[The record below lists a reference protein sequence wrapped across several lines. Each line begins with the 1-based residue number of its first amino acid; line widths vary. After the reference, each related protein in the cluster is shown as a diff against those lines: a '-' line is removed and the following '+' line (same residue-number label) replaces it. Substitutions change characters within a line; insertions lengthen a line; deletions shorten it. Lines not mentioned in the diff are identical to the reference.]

1 MNINGVKHWFHSWKK
16 NNNNKIPIKILIK
29 NLVGWNKLE
38 RNYVGLPL
46 NHLKG
51 QAKEEEEKTTG
62 LVMENIS
69 LKIINLFEILFLK
82 LIFFLF
88 QNNWNQS
95 YFL

>member
-1 MNINGVKHWFHSWKK
+1 MTLRS
-16 NNNNKIPIKILIK
+16 
-29 NLVGWNKLE
+29 
-38 RNYVGLPL
+38 YVGLPL

-82 LIFFLF
+82 FKIFFYSKIIEINHTF
-88 QNNWNQS
+88 CKVQKFS
-95 YFL
+95 YFFINLIKYYWNTLTNRGKPMRNFNI

>member
-1 MNINGVKHWFHSWKK
+1 MESNIDFIHEKK
-16 NNNNKIPIKILIK
+16 KKKIPIKILIK

-38 RNYVGLPL
+38 LAMTLRSYVGLPL

-62 LVMENIS
+62 LIMENIS

-82 LIFFLF
+82 LILFLF